1 MKRMYSTYERYSSG
15 LASRMSRGL
24 VRKLLKL
31 LILTLILYLII
42 SSMFLATFQVESVS
56 MEPLLKAKDRIF
68 VSPLIYG
75 ARILFFS
82 AKLPP
87 VREPARGDIIVI
99 HSPMYGRPRAPLSL
113 IEPLIR
119 FFSFQRGSVVR
130 DESGRRIPAYMIKRI
145 AAVPGDTIRI
155 SGFTAYI
162 RPDGSSTFTAEQEL
176 IPESYEVLVGS
187 LPEGWAKEF
196 PFSGE
201 HPPLTL
207 EKDQY
212 FLLGDNRQRSSDSRS
227 WGPVSRDQ
235 IVGRVLYRY
244 WPLGR
249 SARL

>member
-1 MKRMYSTYERYSSG
+1 MYSTYERYSSG
-15 LASRMSRGL
+15 LASRLGRGL

-31 LILTLILYLII
+31 LLLTLILYLII
-42 SSMFLATFQVESVS
+42 SSMFLATFQVESAS
-56 MEPLLKAKDRIF
+56 MEPLLEARDRIF

-75 ARILFFS
+75 AKIFFFS
-82 AKLPP
+82 ARLPP
-87 VREPARGDIIVI
+87 VREPARGDVVVI

-113 IEPLIR
+113 VEPLIR
-119 FFSFQRGSVVR
+119 FFSFQRGSAVR

-145 AAVPGDTIRI
+145 VAIPGDTIRI

-162 RPDGSSTFTAEQEL
+162 RPEGSTTFIAEQEL

-212 FLLGDNRQRSSDSRS
+212 FLMGDNRQQSSDSRS
-227 WGPVSRDQ
+227 WGPISRDQ
-235 IVGRVLYRY
+235 ILGRVLYRY
-244 WPLGR
+244 WPLAHSGR
-249 SARL
+249 L

>member
-1 MKRMYSTYERYSSG
+1 MYSTYERYSSG
-15 LASRMSRGL
+15 FAGRMGRGL

-31 LILTLILYLII
+31 LILTLVLYLII

-56 MEPLLKAKDRIF
+56 MEPLLKSKDRVF

-87 VREPARGDIIVI
+87 VREPERGDIVVI
-99 HSPMYGRPRAPLSL
+99 HSPIYGPPRPPLSL

-130 DESGRRIPAYMIKRI
+130 DESGRRVPAYMIKRI
-145 AAVPGDTIRI
+145 VAVPGDTIRI

-162 RPDGSSTFTAEQEL
+162 RPEGSSTFTAEQQL
-176 IPESYEVLVGS
+176 IPGSYQILAGS
-187 LPEGWAKEF
+187 LPEGWTKEF

-212 FLLGDNRQRSSDSRS
+212 FLLGDNRQGSSDSRS
-227 WGPVSRDQ
+227 WGPIPRDQ
-235 IVGRVLYRY
+235 ILGRVLYRY

-249 SARL
+249 SGRL

>member
-1 MKRMYSTYERYSSG
+1 MYSTYERYSSG
-15 LASRMSRGL
+15 FAGRMGRGL

-42 SSMFLATFQVESVS
+42 SSMFLATFQVQSTS
-56 MEPLLKAKDRIF
+56 MEPQLQARDRIF

-87 VREPARGDIIVI
+87 VREPERGDIVVI
-99 HSPMYGRPRAPLSL
+99 HSPIYGPPRAPLSL

-130 DESGRRIPAYMIKRI
+130 DESGRRVPAYMIKRI
-145 AAVPGDTIRI
+145 VAVPGDTIRI

-162 RPDGSSTFTAEQEL
+162 RPEGSNSYTAEQTM
-176 IPESYEVLVGS
+176 IPGSYQILAGS

-212 FLLGDNRQRSSDSRS
+212 FLLGDNRQGSSDSRS

-235 IVGRVLYRY
+235 ILGRVLYRY

-249 SARL
+249 SGRL